1 MTTPRTPAAD
11 AERAADEVSPSA
23 AELLREASAALATAG
38 VPNPSWD
45 AERLLRHVLAWD
57 RATLVSRP
65 QAEVAPDL
73 AARFRDLV
81 GKRSTRIP
89 LQHLTGTQ
97 AFWKHDFLVTRHVL
111 VPRPET
117 ELLVETALALL
128 RDVPRPVIVDVG
140 TGSGCIALSLACE
153 RPTATLHATEIS
165 APALAVARR
174 NARRLALERRVS
186 FHAGDLLAPVLS
198 LAGGV
203 DLVVSNPPYVDPI
216 DRNGLAPEV
225 RDHEPAAALFASEPP
240 PGIYERLARQAL
252 RVLRVG
258 GRLLVEIGC
267 GQEAAVTGALERGG
281 LAVRA
286 TYPDLAGIARAI
298 LALRER

>member
-1 MTTPRTPAAD
+1 MATLPPAASE
-11 AERAADEVSPSA
+11 ERAAA
-23 AELLREASAALATAG
+23 AGATSTAPLLHEAGATLAAAG
-38 VPNPSWD
+38 VEAPSWD

-57 RATLVSRP
+57 RATLVTRP
-65 QAEVAPDL
+65 QAEVSPDA

-81 GKRSTRIP
+81 QKRSTRVP
-89 LQHLTGTQ
+89 LQHLTGSQ
-97 AFWKHDFLVTRHVL
+97 AFWKHDFLVTSDVL

-117 ELLVETALALL
+117 ELLVETSLALL
-128 RDVPRPVIVDVG
+128 HDLPRPVIVDVG

-153 RPTATLHATEIS
+153 RPSATLLATEIS
-165 APALAVARR
+165 APALAVARQ
-174 NARRLALERRVS
+174 NARRLGMEGRVS
-186 FHAGDLLAPVLS
+186 FHLGDLLTPVLS
-198 LAGGV
+198 LTSGV

-216 DRNGLAPEV
+216 DRDGLAPEV
-225 RDHEPAAALFASEPP
+225 RDHEPAAALFATEPP
-240 PGIYERLARQAL
+240 PGIYERLARQAA

-281 LAVRA
+281 LAASA
-286 TYPDLAGIARAI
+286 TYPDLRGIVRAI